1 MKLFMKRTI
10 IILLFVLLMV
20 KNDITAHASSN
31 SNKVIGK
38 IYEFEKKDE
47 YNYSNSKHY
56 VSTDANDT
64 FGVFQIEGTIEE
76 ADIKGDIPSY
86 KVSNGNLDFTYTYDD
101 SKLGKDLDVWHISED
116 KSKKINGNTLSSD
129 IAKGTI
135 ILQTSRDRKNWVDV
149 VCETNVFSDSN
160 ESKTNSKNT
169 IDIYITEDVQLIN
182 GCYYRLVVAY
192 ELQIRVEDK
201 KFLFVNTDKY
211 DYKKCAE
218 VYEFYVYS
226 DEAEIESTDI
236 KEKISLGTRVRVAD
250 FDSYSGEQPIDAD
263 DPHKDWT
270 LGEFYVSGFTGDVN
284 DSNNNKIFLKD
295 VGDKVVLWF
304 RLDQD
309 IDILNGKDNLSIT
322 ADEKGYDEYFE
333 KGPMDFGKGALFIR
347 YTDRN
352 NIKSDVITYINF
364 LEANTVVGADTKVQL
379 FEEGDYEVALDYE
392 ITDNQLIDKVSHYR
406 IAFKF
411 SIRNNNCMVYPFD
424 VATGSELTNSS
435 MTENGFRLDLAK
447 SRYLNVYIKR
457 EVMKDSADGLVEDTR
472 FNGAAKEGR
481 EYTDEGIYT
490 ITVSN
495 EYTGQTT
502 TKKLYVGTNDV
513 LRAHMATG
521 KTIPEINEL
530 LEQGATI
537 SETGMIE
544 LPVVI
549 STEEP
554 STKIESP
561 TTVEEEPESIL
572 EVETQQVAEVDS
584 EQISIEEKNFD
595 SLLPNVALLIVL
607 ICLFGCIALKKNESK
622 KSKGN
627 RKEEE

>member
-1 MKLFMKRTI
+1 MKSHIKRTI
-10 IILLFVLLMV
+10 IFLLFVLLMT
-20 KNDITAHASSN
+20 KNDITAYAFSN
-31 SNKVIGK
+31 SMDVIGK
-38 IYEFEKKDE
+38 IFEFEKKDE
-47 YNYSNSKHY
+47 YDYSNNKNF
-56 VSTDANDT
+56 VSTDASDT
-64 FGVFQIEGTIEE
+64 FGIFQIKGTIEN
-76 ADIKGDIPSY
+76 ADTKGDIPFY
-86 KVSNGNLDFTYTYDD
+86 KVSNGNLKFTYTYDD
-101 SKLGKDLDVWHISED
+101 TKSGKDIDAWHISED
-116 KSKKINGNTLSSD
+116 KSKKINGNTINGD
-129 IAKGTI
+129 IAKGAM

-149 VCETNVFSDSN
+149 VCETNVFAQPDEGKIDS
-160 ESKTNSKNT
+160 ENT
-169 IDIYITEDVQLIN
+169 IEIYTTEDVQLIN

-192 ELQIRVEDK
+192 ELQIRVDDK

-218 VYEFYVYS
+218 VYEFYAYS
-226 DEAEIESTDI
+226 DEAEIESTDV

-250 FDSYSGEQPIDAD
+250 FDSYSGEQSIDAD

-270 LGEFYVSGFTGDVN
+270 LGEFYVSGFTSDIN

-333 KGPMDFGKGALFIR
+333 KGPMDFGRGALFIR

-352 NIKSDVITYINF
+352 NNKSDVITYINF

-392 ITDNQLIDKVSHYR
+392 ITEDQLIDKVSHYR

-457 EVMKDSADGLVEDTR
+457 EIMKDSADGLVEDTR

-521 KTIPEINEL
+521 KTITEINEL

-544 LPVVI
+544 FPVVI
-549 STEEP
+549 STEES

-561 TTVEEEPESIL
+561 TTVEEEPESIS
-572 EVETQQVAEVDS
+572 EVETQQAKEVDS
-584 EQISIEEKNFD
+584 EQVSIEENNFD
-595 SLLPNVALLIVL
+595 KLLPSVVLLIVL
-607 ICLFGCIALKKNESK
+607 ICLFGCVAFKMNGSK
-622 KSKGN
+622 KWKGN